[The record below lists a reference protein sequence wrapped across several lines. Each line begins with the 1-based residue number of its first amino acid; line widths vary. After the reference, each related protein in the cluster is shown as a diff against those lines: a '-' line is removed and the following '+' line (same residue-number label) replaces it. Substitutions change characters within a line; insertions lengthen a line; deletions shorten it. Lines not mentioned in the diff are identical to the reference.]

1 MSDREDKAI
10 KLTIVFWILVF
21 VGGLL
26 WMYEGRLFVP
36 TVLEVNWTCL
46 SSPAASLLLDSCSVG
61 TTVAKTDAVFL
72 QVFLYALA
80 MVLWLVQFMAV
91 IGGSMMVIY
100 VLLGLD
106 WQ

>member
-1 MSDREDKAI
+1 
-10 KLTIVFWILVF
+10 
-21 VGGLL
+21 
-26 WMYEGRLFVP
+26 MYEGRLFVP

-46 SSPAASLLLDSCSVG
+46 SSPAASLIVDSCSVG
-61 TTVAKTDAVFL
+61 NTVAKTDAVFV

-91 IGGSMMVIY
+91 IFTSIAGMY
-100 VLLGLD
+100 LLLGLE